1 MYIHGMIQNI
11 DSEIENLPKKTKA
24 WNVELIEAD
33 EKRHLNTTFYTD
45 KTYEESPTINNVLE
59 HMIRDSASVANHI
72 NIESWLSSLKDNIH
86 SMKDVDL
93 FEALLQEAKY
103 LRKFLGDTEF
113 ETLVKDPEIYIKDI
127 LPKVI
132 FDKPRS
138 RGRPK
143 KQIG

>member
-93 FEALLQEAKY
+93 FEALLQEAKFVSFWVTLN
-103 LRKFLGDTEF
+103 LRL
-113 ETLVKDPEIYIKDI
+113 
-127 LPKVI
+127 
-132 FDKPRS
+132 S
-138 RGRPK
+138 
-143 KQIG
+143 